1 MTGWKEIFQHL
12 EQGGFDVFPLG
23 QHKGKCESPY
33 LVLRN
38 NGAGHI
44 RSIEAQEY
52 EVLIYYPFE
61 HYSSFEGYIGK
72 VKDRMNELYPMVK
85 LVDDQQPHYPDDDV
99 QAYMTSLIYRVPR
112 ISKANRMKL
121 WR

>member
-1 MTGWKEIFQHL
+1 MTGWKEIYRHL
-12 EQGGFDVFPLG
+12 EQCGFEIFSLG
-23 QHKGKCESPY
+23 QHRGICETPY

-44 RSIEAQEY
+44 RSVEAYEY

-61 HYSSFEGYIGK
+61 HYSEFEAYIEK
-72 VKDRMNELYPMVK
+72 VKDSMNGLYPMVK

-99 QAYMTSLIYRVPR
+99 KAYMTSLVYRVPR
-112 ISKANRMKL
+112 ISKVNRIKL
-121 WR
+121 GR